1 MIRKIYL
8 FSLFIGAACIG
19 ALTPFWWGVIIPS
32 LAIGFLWNQHQ
43 AEAFILAF
51 IGASTVALV
60 TVLIFDYRNESILSP
75 RISELFQ
82 GIGVTTLMILSG
94 LINGLLG
101 GLSAALGASLR
112 PIFFKPS
119 TK

>member
-8 FSLFIGAACIG
+8 VSLYIGAAYIA
-19 ALTPFWWGVIIPS
+19 ALTPYWWGVMTPC
-32 LAIGFLWNQHQ
+32 LAIGFLWKQKQ
-43 AEAFILAF
+43 TEAFILAL
-51 IGASTVALV
+51 IGASIVSMIAV
-60 TVLIFDYRNESILSP
+60 VIFDYRNESILSS

-82 GIGVTTLMILSG
+82 GIGVATLMIISG
-94 LINGLLG
+94 LLNGLLG

-119 TK
+119 T